1 MKKNILFSLT
11 MKTLILN
18 PLIMTLKVFMNQK
31 KNYLD
36 VDKGMPSAFIFLSV

>member
-1 MKKNILFSLT
+1 MKKNLLFSLT

-31 KNYLD
+31 KT
-36 VDKGMPSAFIFLSV
+36 I